1 MKESDHSMSDDT
13 KANLIVVI
21 PILMVLIGLFWMFD
35 THLYHAWTKS
45 NSDTQQ
51 AYNSAKIVQTKAD
64 LSNLIGK
71 NYSGP
76 VIIHGKLTSK
86 NNKQSTTTPEM
97 SPNNRF
103 ISILRTKYEYEAITT
118 LMYVGKTATPITTW
132 DWEKSAEKTYTPKTI
147 NLLGQNF
154 KTDSFDFDKV
164 YTELPANKV
173 IDSTNKYKVDQYYY
187 TDDSTRYSYQI
198 VPNKL
203 PVTFIAYLTPNH
215 ELIPIRSHD
224 DVQLTTMSLD
234 QFTDKHQINKI
245 KQQARKSLRHL
256 IEGEILFLGFI
267 GVLIFLAMNDDEI

>member
-1 MKESDHSMSDDT
+1 MSEDT
-13 KANLIVVI
+13 KAHIIITI
-21 PILMVLIGLFWMFD
+21 PILIVLIGLFWMFD

-45 NSDTQQ
+45 NSDMQQ
-51 AYNSAKIVQTKAD
+51 AYNSAKIVQTKSD
-64 LSNLIGK
+64 LSKLIGK

-76 VIIHGKLTSK
+76 VIIHGKLISK

-97 SPNNRF
+97 SSNNRF

-118 LMYVGKTATPITTW
+118 LMYVGKTATPVTTW

-154 KTDSFDFDKV
+154 NTDSLDFDKV
-164 YTELPANKV
+164 YTKLPANKV
-173 IDSTNKYKVDQYYY
+173 IDPTNKYKVDQYYY

-203 PVTFIAYLTPNH
+203 PVTFIAYLTPKH

-224 DVQLTTMSLD
+224 DIQLTTMSLD

-267 GVLIFLAMNDDEI
+267 GVLIFLAMNDNEI

>member
-13 KANLIVVI
+13 KANLIVII
-21 PILMVLIGLFWMFD
+21 PILMVLIGLFWIFD
-35 THLYHAWTKS
+35 THLYHKWTKS
-45 NSDTQQ
+45 NSETQQ

-64 LSNLIGK
+64 MKSLIDK

-86 NNKQSTTTPEM
+86 NNNQSTTTPEM
-97 SPNNRF
+97 LPNNRF

-118 LMYVGKTATPITTW
+118 LIYVGKTTTPITTW
-132 DWEKSAEKTYTPKTI
+132 DWEKSEEKTYTPKTI

-173 IDSTNKYKVDQYYY
+173 IDPTNKYKVDQYYY

-203 PVTFIAYLTPNH
+203 PVTFIAYLTNKH

-224 DVQLTTMSLD
+224 DVQLTTMSLN

>member
-1 MKESDHSMSDDT
+1 MSDDT
-13 KANLIVVI
+13 KANLIVAI

-173 IDSTNKYKVDQYYY
+173 IDPTNKYKVDQYYY

-203 PVTFIAYLTPNH
+203 PVTFIAYLTSKH